1 MTHRTAAR
9 VVGILFLTATVPF
22 SLAVIL
28 LEPILGAPDYL
39 TQVSADRVRVGT
51 GALLELC
58 NHVSVVGIAVVIY
71 PILRQF
77 SERVALGY
85 VAARSIEAVLFSMGT
100 MDLLALVEL
109 SREYAAAGSP
119 AATHFQT
126 LGDLLLA
133 GHDWNKSTLAFTV
146 FGVGALMLNGQ
157 LLRARLVP
165 RWLSVLG
172 LAGAASI
179 LGARI
184 VQMVGFELSSTAVT
198 ALDAPIM
205 LQEVILAVWLLVKG
219 FETRAAST
227 LKGNLVF
234 STGAGFIE
242 HVQSLTGKSTG
253 TEIVGYGITDIIAVS
268 GTESATAAKWIYTI
282 ANPVAKGV
290 RKTIYVQA
298 DTTEQIEVRTNSST
312 TSLFQGSTFNSL
324 LFSTNGASTASPPMV
339 ELIGHSTSQWKVLTN
354 LTTAAYGVIAAGA
367 TA

>member
-133 GHDWNKSTLAFTV
+133 GHDWNKATLAFTV

-219 FETRAAST
+219 F
-227 LKGNLVF
+227 
-234 STGAGFIE
+234 
-242 HVQSLTGKSTG
+242 
-253 TEIVGYGITDIIAVS
+253 DPAVLAE
-268 GTESATAAKWIYTI
+268 GTAATRG
-282 ANPVAKGV
+282 PD
-290 RKTIYVQA
+290 R
-298 DTTEQIEVRTNSST
+298 
-312 TSLFQGSTFNSL
+312 L
-324 LFSTNGASTASPPMV
+324 
-339 ELIGHSTSQWKVLTN
+339 
-354 LTTAAYGVIAAGA
+354 
-367 TA
+367 